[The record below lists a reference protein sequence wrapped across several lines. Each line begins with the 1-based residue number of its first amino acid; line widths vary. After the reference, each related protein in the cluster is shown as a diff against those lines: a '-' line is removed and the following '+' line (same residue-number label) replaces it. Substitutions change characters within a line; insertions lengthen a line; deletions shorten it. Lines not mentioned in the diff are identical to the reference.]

1 MNLSPGGWSP
11 LEEKQEREPPVLR
24 PAPRARERA
33 LSSHSD
39 LRGTPLTSCDLSS
52 GPSPPER
59 RWWRAKRQEIDG
71 QRLRQRLRGRG
82 ICPQERKAAPPAPSR
97 HEPAGLGK
105 AFSILNTGR
114 STGAKT
120 PFDLGV
126 VASLITGEAFR
137 QLPPLTGPQ
146 DFMKKSPILND
157 SGSFWTSQPELA
169 SLPFFVLEVDI
180 YEPWPALGTR
190 VQMPAPQVAQPAHCS
205 QQRPWADP
213 EP

>member
-1 MNLSPGGWSP
+1 MRESAFFSLRPPWHAPYILRSKLWTFAPRETVVEG
-11 LEEKQEREPPVLR
+11 EKAGNRRTAAAAKAQRSEVGESVLR
-24 PAPRARERA
+24 RER
-33 LSSHSD
+33 
-39 LRGTPLTSCDLSS
+39 
-52 GPSPPER
+52 PP
-59 RWWRAKRQEIDG
+59 
-71 QRLRQRLRGRG
+71 
-82 ICPQERKAAPPAPSR
+82 PPARSR

-105 AFSILNTGR
+105 AFSILNTGC
-114 STGAKT
+114 SAGAKT